1 MLSYDAPENGNVKNC
16 GNVQNLQSSQG
27 ESATCRQ
34 TYQVVMYVAGHGQ
47 KGFLRNIIGGRVVV
61 EISFL
66 APGLTLNS
74 RPYTFIEP
82 KNQPPSTIN
91 IGLLHKYS
99 TADHRPGS
107 HIPGESTST
116 TNCHQ
121 VSSISD
127 HIAKLTDIN
136 SQMFRLPINVKVSS
150 PTKLAAM
157 FLSASPPNL
166 PTLSYLVINRIFFDS
181 RVSRIANDILD
192 IPDICHFFYTGKI
205 FGE

>member
-1 MLSYDAPENGNVKNC
+1 MRLLIWSLCSLFWQWKCAKSW
-16 GNVQNLQSSQG
+16 SSQG
-27 ESATCRQ
+27 TSACRQ
-34 TYQVVMYVAGHGQ
+34 TYQVVMYVPGHGQ
-47 KGFLRNIIGGRVVV
+47 QGFLRNVFAVIGGRVV

-74 RPYTFIEP
+74 RPHTFMEP
-82 KNQPPSTIN
+82 QNQPPSTIN

-99 TADHRPGS
+99 TADHRPGT

-166 PTLSYLVINRIFFDS
+166 PTLSY
-181 RVSRIANDILD
+181 
-192 IPDICHFFYTGKI
+192 
-205 FGE
+205 